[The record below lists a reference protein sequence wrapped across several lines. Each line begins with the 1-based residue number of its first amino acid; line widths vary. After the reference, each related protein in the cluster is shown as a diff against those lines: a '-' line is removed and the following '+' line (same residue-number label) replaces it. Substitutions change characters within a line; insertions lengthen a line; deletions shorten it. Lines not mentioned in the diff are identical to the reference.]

1 MEAVIS
7 MKTIKKILL
16 ILVIAALIV
25 APAGCKR
32 SEDGEGS
39 AEQAGRKIDNVLEK
53 AGQETGK
60 LMERVG
66 ESMQKAGE
74 NMQDSSKK

>member
-1 MEAVIS
+1 
-7 MKTIKKILL
+7 MKTINNKLL
-16 ILVIAALIV
+16 ILVISALTI
-25 APAGCKR
+25 APAGCKK

-39 AEQAGRKIDNVLEK
+39 AERAGRKIDNALEK
-53 AGQETGK
+53 AGRETGK

-74 NMQDSSKK
+74 NMQDKSKE

>member
-1 MEAVIS
+1 
-7 MKTIKKILL
+7 MKTITEKLL
-16 ILVIAALIV
+16 ILVISGLMI

-39 AEQAGRKIDNVLEK
+39 AEQAGRKIDNALEK

-74 NMQDSSKK
+74 NMQDKSKE